1 MNWTF
6 SSLSCTEDKDFRA
19 HSVTV
24 NLCLILPGGKVFVT
38 LSHAFNQT
46 ADLSADSHS
55 SFHESFSR
63 EVWLKEDITS

>member
-6 SSLSCTEDKDFRA
+6 SSLSCTEGKNFSA

-24 NLCLILPGGKVFVT
+24 NLCLILPGEKAFVA
-38 LSHAFNQT
+38 LFHAFNQT

-55 SFHESFSR
+55 SFHEPFSR
-63 EVWLKEDITS
+63 GMA